1 MNERIKRTNKRME
14 ERINKKTKK
23 LRMKE
28 RKRMIET
35 ISYT

>member
-14 ERINKKTKK
+14 ERIYKKTKE
-23 LRMKE
+23 LRVKE